1 MDNENLIKKISFFS
15 SQAKYT
21 KITDTASGAIIRKV
35 EDNNKTYLLKIIKSD
50 CIDIDNFVN
59 IVKTYKNAN
68 INSIELI
75 DYGIIENYTYIIY
88 KYIEGTPLN
97 KLYTTFNE
105 ENFYNWGKDIG
116 QKYHFLNQQKHQNI
130 KVREYNIIDLTA
142 KTTSQFLKIYNS
154 SLSYLQTVFSK
165 EEILKITERLKE
177 LTNAFEFEKR
187 VLIHSDMHPKNI
199 ILNDKNE
206 LYIIDVDAT
215 SYDYFVMNFRYSLM
229 AAYKHPQNKEFFK
242 GFINGCYN
250 NKIPVSFNL
259 QLTYTLI
266 LNFMEHIILFENTK
280 TKEYILDYTSS
291 VKKIFT
297 DINIFNNTNIL
308 N

>member
-21 KITDTASGAIIRKV
+21 KITDMASGAIIRKV

-68 INSIELI
+68 INSIELL

-88 KYIEGTPLN
+88 KYIKGTPLN

-105 ENFYNWGKDIG
+105 GNFYKWGKDIG
-116 QKYHFLNQQKHQNI
+116 QNYHFLNQQRHSNI
-130 KVREYNIIDLTA
+130 KVREYSLIDLTT
-142 KTTSQFLKIYNS
+142 KTTSQFLKVYNS
-154 SLSYLQTVFSK
+154 SLSYLQTIFSK
-165 EEILKITERLKE
+165 EEVQKIADRLKE
-177 LTNAFEFEKR
+177 LTSAFKSKKK

>member
-1 MDNENLIKKISFFS
+1 MNIENLIKKIHFFS
-15 SQAKYT
+15 SQAKYHQ
-21 KITDTASGAIIRKV
+21 ITDTSSGAIIRKV

-68 INSIELI
+68 INSIELL

-88 KYIEGTPLN
+88 KYIKGTPLN

-105 ENFYNWGKDIG
+105 GNFYKWGKDIG
-116 QKYHFLNQQKHQNI
+116 QNYHFLNQQRHSNI
-130 KVREYNIIDLTA
+130 KVREYSLIDLTT
-142 KTTSQFLKIYNS
+142 KTTSQFLKVYNS

>member
-68 INSIELI
+68 INSIELL

-88 KYIEGTPLN
+88 KYIKGTPLN

-105 ENFYNWGKDIG
+105 GNFYKWGKDIG
-116 QKYHFLNQQKHQNI
+116 QNYHFLNQQRHSNI
-130 KVREYNIIDLTA
+130 KVREYSLIDLTT
-142 KTTSQFLKIYNS
+142 KTTSQFLKVYNS
-154 SLSYLQTVFSK
+154 SLSYLQTIFSK
-165 EEILKITERLKE
+165 EEVQKIADRLKE
-177 LTNAFEFEKR
+177 LTSAFKSEKK
-187 VLIHSDMHPKNI
+187 VLIHSGMHPKNI
-199 ILNDKNE
+199 ILNSKNE

-229 AAYKHPQNKEFFK
+229 AVYKHPQNKEFFK
-242 GFINGCYN
+242 GFINGFYN

-297 DINIFNNTNIL
+297 DINIFNNANIL